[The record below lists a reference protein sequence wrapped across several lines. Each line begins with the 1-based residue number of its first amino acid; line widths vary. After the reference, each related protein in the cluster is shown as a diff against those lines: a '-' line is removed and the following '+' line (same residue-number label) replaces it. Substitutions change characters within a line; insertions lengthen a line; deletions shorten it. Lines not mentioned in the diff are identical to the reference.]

1 MDYAV
6 LFINAQSPS
15 VSGAQKLFHDMET
28 SLATFCFSTEDMFN
42 IPEFSHLVCRT
53 GANSR

>member
-6 LFINAQSPS
+6 LFLNAQSPS
-15 VSGAQKLFHDMET
+15 VSGAQKLFHDMES
-28 SLATFCFSTEDMFN
+28 SLVTRCFSTEDMFN
-42 IPEFSHLVCRT
+42 MSEFSHLVCRT